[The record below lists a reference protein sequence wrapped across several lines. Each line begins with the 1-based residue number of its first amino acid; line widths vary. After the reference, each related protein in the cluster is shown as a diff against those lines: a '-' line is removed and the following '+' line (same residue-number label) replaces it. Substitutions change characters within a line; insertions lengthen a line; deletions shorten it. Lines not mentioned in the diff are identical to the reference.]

1 MLLDSTLPDG
11 IHLAEQGPVLHSLQS
26 LLMDPNASPDGGNE
40 PEYPPWG
47 GDGEG
52 GFDGYDAGDE
62 ASSPAQ
68 HVRVQELSVGGEE
81 GEDDVEAM

>member
-1 MLLDSTLPDG
+1 MRSFQPSS
-11 IHLAEQGPVLHSLQS
+11 A
-26 LLMDPNASPDGGNE
+26 DPNATPDGGDE

-52 GFDGYDAGDE
+52 GIDGYDAGDE

-68 HVRVQELSVGGEE
+68 CVQVQELSVGGEE
-81 GEDDVEAM
+81 GEDDVEAV